1 MSSYKLKP
9 GLSSVFL
16 PGAGKVTTKTI
27 LTGEQYQRFV
37 PQFLVEVLEEVV
49 LAPAAPFAV
58 FVPESVVAPAP
69 APEPVVPAP
78 VPASEPVVVPEPAPE
93 PIPEPVVAPVSEPV
107 IVPEYVPEP
116 VVLAPITE
124 AVPETLVAAPVPEV
138 LQEVVPAPAAVLD
151 SPEGAAPAIVE
162 VSPSTPAARPVEK
175 KKKR

>member
-16 PGAGKVTTKTI
+16 PGAGKVTTKTV
-27 LTGEQYQRFV
+27 LTGEQYHRFV
-37 PQFLVEVLEEVV
+37 PQFLVEALEEVV

-58 FVPESVVAPAP
+58 FVPEPVVPAP

-78 VPASEPVVVPEPAPE
+78 VPAPEPVVVPEPVPE
-93 PIPEPVVAPVSEPV
+93 PAPAPV

-116 VVLAPITE
+116 VVATTITE
-124 AVPETLVAAPVPEV
+124 AIPETVVAAPVPEV